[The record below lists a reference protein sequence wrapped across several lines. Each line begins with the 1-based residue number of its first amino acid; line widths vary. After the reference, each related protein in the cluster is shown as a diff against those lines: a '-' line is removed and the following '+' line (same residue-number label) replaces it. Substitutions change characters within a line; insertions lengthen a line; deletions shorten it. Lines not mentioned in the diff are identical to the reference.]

1 MNNFFTSLFKATLF
15 GTIIAT
21 VPSTVDAQVSVRD
34 VNQYLERK
42 DAGKNVSLWNR
53 LEIGYG
59 ETFSNGSASTYTRTK
74 DGASGVITGTTTGKS
89 FNYRSMSGY
98 GAVYFPLTHIGQSSA
113 LVLNTGI
120 YTRGSSWDL
129 GNTSLDPTATT
140 LNTASEIQIGVPVGV
155 DYIFGGE
162 ATGNKQDKVTL
173 RAGAGA
179 MPYVAFGSLA
189 DKSEKYSKLGMKPYI
204 KAELGFFLGVEW
216 KIRGMVI
223 AGSRTLYNYQVG
235 DYNLNS
241 NSYYASYNFTI
252 RPSYVIGFSVFPFS
266 FGWENDKW

>member
-21 VPSTVDAQVSVRD
+21 VPSTINAQVSVRD
-34 VNQYLERK
+34 INQYLDRK
-42 DAGKNVSLWNR
+42 NAGKNVSLWNR
-53 LEIGYG
+53 YEIGYG
-59 ETFSNGSASTYTRTK
+59 ETFSNGSTITYTRTRNI
-74 DGASGVITGTTTGKS
+74 SGGITGTTTGKS
-89 FNYRSMSGY
+89 FNYRSTSGY
-98 GAVYFPLTHIGQSSA
+98 SAVYFPLTYIGQNSA
-113 LVLNTGI
+113 LVLNTGV
-120 YTRGSSWDL
+120 YARGSSWDL

-140 LNTASEIQIGVPVGV
+140 INSAAEVQIGVPIGV

-162 ATGNKQDKVTL
+162 VTCNKQDKVTL

-179 MPYVAFGSLA
+179 MPYIAVGSLA
-189 DKSEKYSKLGMKPYI
+189 DNSEKYAKLGMKPYV

-235 DYNLNS
+235 DYNLNNS
-241 NSYYASYNFTI
+241 SYYASYSFTV
-252 RPSYVIGFSVFPFS
+252 RPSYILGFSVFPFS